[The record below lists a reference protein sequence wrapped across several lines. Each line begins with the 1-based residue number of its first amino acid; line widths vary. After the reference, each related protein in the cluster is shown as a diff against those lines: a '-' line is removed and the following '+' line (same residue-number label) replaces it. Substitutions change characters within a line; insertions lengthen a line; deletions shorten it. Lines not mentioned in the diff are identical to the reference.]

1 MTSNNSI
8 GSHSTANSSNREN
21 GHSQQHYA
29 QSTTST
35 NTSIRKKGV
44 KDFEFGRTLGEGS
57 YSTVVFAKDRSSGRA
72 YAIKILDKKHI
83 IKEKKVKYVHIEKN
97 TLNILN
103 HPGIVRLYYTFQDN
117 NNFVLDHAK
126 NGELLTLIKKLG
138 SFDVNCAQYYS
149 AQILSVV
156 EYMHSQGVIH
166 RDLKPENILLDEKM
180 HIKVTD
186 FGTAKLLEQNE
197 FGTVEDDRAN
207 SFVGTAEYV
216 SPELLKE
223 KAACKSS
230 DYWALGCIIYQ
241 LIAGRPPFKGSNE
254 YMTFQKIVNL
264 DYSFPEGFPPI
275 AKDLVQKLL
284 VTNPNE
290 RLGHGGKDG
299 VNKLKSHPFFNDIMW
314 DDLWQ
319 QPAPKLLP
327 YLPPNPTNNEDE
339 FRSDSVFLRQNS
351 NYNRGSS
358 VGGSSYLATG
368 LKQSDPFRL
377 ESFANGDDGSDKV
390 DPEKLKKLQDQKHT
404 SAQCLPFLLKSELV
418 VHSGPINKR
427 KGFFSKKCLLI
438 LTDFPRLIYA
448 DQERMKQKGEI
459 YWSSRMPRKTYY
471 FEDPNGAASEWVN
484 RINQLLV
491 ANYGEMF

>member
-156 EYMHSQGVIH
+156 EYMH
-166 RDLKPENILLDEKM
+166 NEKM

-197 FGTVEDDRAN
+197 FGTVE
-207 SFVGTAEYV
+207 GTAEYV

-404 SAQCLPFLLKSELV
+404 SAQW
-418 VHSGPINKR
+418 
-427 KGFFSKKCLLI
+427 
-438 LTDFPRLIYA
+438 LIYA

-459 YWSSRMPRKTYY
+459 YWSSRMVVELKNRKYFFVHTPRKTYY
-471 FEDPNGAASEWVN
+471 FEDPNGAASEW
-484 RINQLLV
+484 QS
-491 ANYGEMF
+491 

>member
-156 EYMHSQGVIH
+156 EYMH
-166 RDLKPENILLDEKM
+166 NEKM

-197 FGTVEDDRAN
+197 FGTVE
-207 SFVGTAEYV
+207 GTAEYV

-404 SAQCLPFLLKSELV
+404 SAQW
-418 VHSGPINKR
+418 
-427 KGFFSKKCLLI
+427 
-438 LTDFPRLIYA
+438 LIYA

-471 FEDPNGAASEWVN
+471 FEDPNGAASEW
-484 RINQLLV
+484 QS
-491 ANYGEMF
+491 

>member
-404 SAQCLPFLLKSELV
+404 SAQW
-418 VHSGPINKR
+418 
-427 KGFFSKKCLLI
+427 
-438 LTDFPRLIYA
+438 LIYA

-491 ANYGEMF
+491 ANYGEIMTIQQVEW

>member
-197 FGTVEDDRAN
+197 FGTVE
-207 SFVGTAEYV
+207 GTAEYV

-404 SAQCLPFLLKSELV
+404 SAQW
-418 VHSGPINKR
+418 
-427 KGFFSKKCLLI
+427 
-438 LTDFPRLIYA
+438 LIYA

-471 FEDPNGAASEWVN
+471 FEDPNGAASEW
-484 RINQLLV
+484 QS
-491 ANYGEMF
+491 

>member
-117 NNFVLDHAK
+117 NSLYFVLDHAK

-156 EYMHSQGVIH
+156 EYMH
-166 RDLKPENILLDEKM
+166 NEKM

-197 FGTVEDDRAN
+197 FGTVE
-207 SFVGTAEYV
+207 GTAEYV

-404 SAQCLPFLLKSELV
+404 SAQW
-418 VHSGPINKR
+418 
-427 KGFFSKKCLLI
+427 
-438 LTDFPRLIYA
+438 LIYA

-471 FEDPNGAASEWVN
+471 FEDPNGAASEW
-484 RINQLLV
+484 QS
-491 ANYGEMF
+491 

>member
-156 EYMHSQGVIH
+156 EYMH
-166 RDLKPENILLDEKM
+166 NEKM

-197 FGTVEDDRAN
+197 FGTVEAN

-299 VNKLKSHPFFNDIMW
+299 VNKLKSHPFFNDIVW

-390 DPEKLKKLQDQKHT
+390 DSEKLKKLQDQKHT
-404 SAQCLPFLLKSELV
+404 SAQWYN
-418 VHSGPINKR
+418 HNHN
-427 KGFFSKKCLLI
+427 LI
-438 LTDFPRLIYA
+438 ILYDFPRLIYA

-471 FEDPNGAASEWVN
+471 FEDPNGAASEW
-484 RINQLLV
+484 QS
-491 ANYGEMF
+491 